1 MARLTNDLAAE
12 SRAAQVVRDP
22 PVAMQGR
29 TQADLETA
37 ARAGDANETIW
48 LQKRRGETP
57 AERAA
62 AEVRMGVYAIRNT
75 VDGAVYVGSAPDLD
89 IRWAQHRTALSR
101 ACHHNDQLQT
111 AWVRYGSA
119 AFEFIILERVE
130 NSDSLAHA
138 EQGWIDRYAAEDL
151 HRVYNGQSR
160 VIRKLRKLL
169 SLDETAQRLGL
180 RPVLLRRWV
189 NKGLVSY
196 HQASPNGSRRIEPEQ
211 IGFDPEEIGSARE
224 RIHELEGHRVA
235 EIVAGLRVHQK
246 RVRRWLRRGRF
257 LRHRLGAPDAAED
270 PTHGGVV

>member
-1 MARLTNDLAAE
+1 MIRRPPRSTLFPYTTLFR
-12 SRAAQVVRDP
+12 SAQAQCDAIRWGRPGD
-22 PVAMQGR
+22 R
-29 TQADLETA
+29 TQALCSPTA
-37 ARAGDANETIW
+37 G
-48 LQKRRGETP
+48 
-57 AERAA
+57 
-62 AEVRMGVYAIRNT
+62 
-75 VDGAVYVGSAPDLD
+75 
-89 IRWAQHRTALSR
+89 
-101 ACHHNDQLQT
+101 
-111 AWVRYGSA
+111 
-119 AFEFIILERVE
+119 
-130 NSDSLAHA
+130 
-138 EQGWIDRYAAEDL
+138 
-151 HRVYNGQSR
+151 
-160 VIRKLRKLL
+160 
-169 SLDETAQRLGL
+169 AQRLGL